1 MIRYYNSVVQI
12 KTLEAQVDDDG
23 SRGRFWVRLREN
35 RLADRLTGGR
45 RRLVLAVLPMVAV
58 LLAVTTVVIVTAG
71 GAGDGASEVEV
82 RAPLTVS
89 PTASARA
96 TRTPASAG
104 LLTPIPVSP
113 GEQLTAADL
122 AARGAGLPTRGEFTG
137 ARFLIPKLG
146 IDAPFTVRT
155 VGDDGRMPNP
165 QGPEDVAWYDF
176 SRWDGLG
183 GLPGKGGNVIVAG
196 HVDYINVGPA
206 VFWDVRTLQ
215 PGDRVQIRLTD
226 GNVVEYAIEFNKR
239 VDADNADWTAIVAAT
254 GDESVTLITCV
265 GQFVNGGYTE
275 RQVAWGRRVG

>member
-1 MIRYYNSVVQI
+1 MDRDANGGGFR
-12 KTLEAQVDDDG
+12 D
-23 SRGRFWVRLREN
+23 RLRQN
-35 RLADRLTGGR
+35 RLAHQLTGGR
-45 RRLVLAVLPMVAV
+45 PLLLLAALPILAALIGVATIVAV
-58 LLAVTTVVIVTAG
+58 AAG
-71 GAGDGASEVEV
+71 GGGDSKGEAQAVASAE
-82 RAPLTVS
+82 VS
-89 PTASARA
+89 PTASAEA
-96 TRTPASAG
+96 TPTRASAG

-122 AARGAGLPTRGEFTG
+122 AARGAGLPARGEFTG

-155 VGDDGRMPNP
+155 VGDDGQMPNP

-196 HVDYINVGPA
+196 HVDYINYGPA
-206 VFWDVRTLQ
+206 VFWDIRTLQ
-215 PGDRVQIRLTD
+215 AGDRVQIRLSD
-226 GNVVEYAIEFNKR
+226 GSVIEYAIEFNKR